1 MEIPVG
7 QGEQT
12 MKWLALVASQ
22 RYALKKPSGQR
33 RAREESHAQRGFFI
47 PEEMSTEEGGVCA
60 PNAKICDVLE
70 DGGTVSVK
78 VGLGALHDDVNSGS
92 GGGGAAVATPVYSMP
107 CQ

>member
-1 MEIPVG
+1 MEVPVG

-33 RAREESHAQRGFFI
+33 RAREASHAQRGFFI
-47 PEEMSTEEGGVCA
+47 PEEMSTEEGGVCD
-60 PNAKICDVLE
+60 PNAKVCDVLE

-78 VGLGALHDDVNSGS
+78 VGFAALDDDVN
-92 GGGGAAVATPVYSMP
+92 AAAAAAAAAGKILCSWN
-107 CQ
+107 